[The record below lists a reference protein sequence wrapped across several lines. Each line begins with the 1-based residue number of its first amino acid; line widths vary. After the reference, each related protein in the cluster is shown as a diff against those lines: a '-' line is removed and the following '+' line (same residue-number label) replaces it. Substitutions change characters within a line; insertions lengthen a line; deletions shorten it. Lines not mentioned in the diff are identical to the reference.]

1 MKNNKLKLLLMIAVM
16 LISADAFSAED
27 EAARAAHVRAEIDLN
42 AYIEAAAAHD
52 AGGAPRDFGVL
63 FRADADAV
71 IEAARVSG
79 VDAAGFSD
87 LADAA
92 NAANP
97 DGDAAGA
104 AARAAHVRAAIELHT
119 FVTDA
124 AAHDAGGRDF
134 AALFGAD
141 ARDIAA
147 ARAAGLTAEQFAVMA
162 DAADKAVHVRAVI
175 ERYSE

>member
-27 EAARAAHVRAEIDLN
+27 E
-42 AYIEAAAAHD
+42 
-52 AGGAPRDFGVL
+52 
-63 FRADADAV
+63 
-71 IEAARVSG
+71 
-79 VDAAGFSD
+79 
-87 LADAA
+87 
-92 NAANP
+92 
-97 DGDAAGA
+97 